1 MEKLTSLLERL
12 DYETVQG
19 STDIEITDLV
29 YDSRKITKGC
39 LFVCIKGTV
48 VDGHTFV
55 KEAAEKVQRLYWCR
69 IR

>member
-19 STDIEITDLV
+19 DTEIEITDLV

-55 KEAAEKVQRLYWCR
+55 AEAARKGAAAVFGTG
-69 IR
+69 